1 MKTKKNIINDQLLGK
16 RVVDMTGEEIAS
28 LIRDAVDVA
37 VAEKSSP
44 VQAKDKKLLH
54 GKKELARALSV
65 SVSTVSRW
73 LAGPSATL
81 ASPAVI
87 RAGKVLLFDY
97 DLVLEQLK
105 DCEELRWN
113 KRKSA
118 S

>member
-1 MKTKKNIINDQLLGK
+1 
-16 RVVDMTGEEIAS
+16 MTGEEIAS
-28 LIRDAVDVA
+28 LIRDTIDSA
-37 VAEKSSP
+37 VAGKPSTE
-44 VQAKDKKLLH
+44 QAKERKILH

-73 LAGPSATL
+73 LAGPSAKLTP
-81 ASPAVI
+81 PAVI

>member
-1 MKTKKNIINDQLLGK
+1 
-16 RVVDMTGEEIAS
+16 MTGEEIVS
-28 LIRDAVDVA
+28 LIRDTIDAA
-37 VAEKSSP
+37 VAEKPSTE
-44 VQAKDKKLLH
+44 QAKDKKLLH

-81 ASPAVI
+81 TSPAVI

>member
-1 MKTKKNIINDQLLGK
+1 MKTSRNTNDANLLGK
-16 RVVDMTGEEIAS
+16 RVVDMTGEEIVS
-28 LIRDAVDVA
+28 LIRDTIDAA
-37 VAEKSSP
+37 VAEKPSTE
-44 VQAKDKKLLH
+44 QAKDKKLLH

-81 ASPAVI
+81 TSPAVI

>member
-1 MKTKKNIINDQLLGK
+1 MKTSRNTNDANLLGK
-16 RVVDMTGEEIAS
+16 RVVDMTGEEIVS

-37 VAEKSSP
+37 VAE
-44 VQAKDKKLLH
+44 KLLH

-81 ASPAVI
+81 TSPAVI

>member
-16 RVVDMTGEEIAS
+16 RVVDMTGEEIVS

-37 VAEKSSP
+37 VAEKPSP
-44 VQAKDKKLLH
+44 MQAKDKKLLH

-81 ASPAVI
+81 TPPAVI

-113 KRKSA
+113 KRKST

>member
-1 MKTKKNIINDQLLGK
+1 MNTSRNTNDANLLGK
-16 RVVDMTGEEIAS
+16 RVVDMTGEEIVS

-37 VAEKSSP
+37 VVEKSSP
-44 VQAKDKKLLH
+44 VPAKDKKLLH

-81 ASPAVI
+81 TPPAVI

-113 KRKSA
+113 KRKST

>member
-1 MKTKKNIINDQLLGK
+1 
-16 RVVDMTGEEIAS
+16 MTGEEIVS

-73 LAGPSATL
+73 LAGPSVHKA
-81 ASPAVI
+81 
-87 RAGKVLLFDY
+87 
-97 DLVLEQLK
+97 LE
-105 DCEELRWN
+105 ESSITTFFR
-113 KRKSA
+113 
-118 S
+118 

>member
-1 MKTKKNIINDQLLGK
+1 MKTSRNTNDANLLGK
-16 RVVDMTGEEIAS
+16 RVVDMTGEEIVS

-73 LAGPSATL
+73 LESTIKP
-81 ASPAVI
+81 PAVI
-87 RAGKVLLFDY
+87 RAGRVLLFDH

-105 DCEELRWN
+105 NCNGLRWN
-113 KRKSA
+113 DR
-118 S
+118 